1 MAQAAISP
9 KVTAPVKKFYV
20 QRGSHVKAGQ
30 LLATLENSDL
40 EAAALDNKGAY
51 NAAQGTYDIAT
62 GATVPEDAAKA
73 ELDLAQATANLNL
86 AQSIVDSRTQL
97 FTQGAIPG
105 RDLDTA
111 KAALVQAKAAHDIAQ
126 QHLEAVQKISHKAA
140 LESAQGQLTSAKGK
154 YLGAEA
160 QLSYTEIRSPIS
172 GVVTDRP
179 LFAGETAAAGTPVIT
194 VMDTSALLAKLHL
207 AQTQAQQLSNGA
219 PASIV
224 VPGMPDPVPAKV
236 SLISPALDPGS
247 TTVEVWLRVEN
258 PHGTLKAGT
267 PVHATITGRT
277 ASNALL
283 IPAEAVQTAPDGVS
297 KSVMIITPDGTA
309 AKRAVTLGI
318 QAADSVQVLNGL
330 SPADTVITT
339 GAYGLDEGT
348 KVKIGTA
355 PNRRQG
361 VMPDSPAKATDERS
375 FWLAG
380 AAKTI
385 FFFLFLLTLAG
396 IYAAFQVPI
405 SVFPETSFPRVVI
418 GVDNGVMPVE
428 QMQVTITKRI
438 EDAINSV
445 PGLETVR
452 STTSRGSAEISLF
465 FDWNVDMFHTLQL
478 TDAALSKVAQ
488 SLPATARITTNR
500 LTFATFP
507 VLGYALT
514 ADDRGKDTVSQTRL
528 WEIATYDLKPPLNRV
543 DGVSTVTGAGRPSA

>member
-1 MAQAAISP
+1 
-9 KVTAPVKKFYV
+9 VKKFFV

-62 GATVPEDAAKA
+62 GATVPEDAVKA
-73 ELDLAQATANLNL
+73 ELDLTQATANLNL

-97 FTQGAIPG
+97 FNEGAIPG

-111 KAALVQAKAAHDIAQ
+111 KAALVQAKAAHEIAQ
-126 QHLEAVQKISHKAA
+126 QHLEAVQKISRKAA

-154 YLGAEA
+154 YMGAEA

-179 LFAGETAAAGTPVIT
+179 LFGGETAAAGTPVIT

-207 AQTQAQQLSNGA
+207 AQTQAQQLSMGA
-219 PASIV
+219 SATIV
-224 VPGMPDPVPAKV
+224 VPGVTDPVPAKV

-247 TTVEVWLRVEN
+247 TTVEVWLRIEN

-297 KSVMIITPDGTA
+297 KSVMIITPEGAA

-318 QAADSVQVLNGL
+318 QSATSVQVLNGL
-330 SPADTVITT
+330 SAADTVITT

-355 PNRRQG
+355 PAEE
-361 VMPDSPAKATDERS
+361 SAKKA
-375 FWLAG
+375 AG
-380 AAKTI
+380 
-385 FFFLFLLTLAG
+385 
-396 IYAAFQVPI
+396 
-405 SVFPETSFPRVVI
+405 
-418 GVDNGVMPVE
+418 D
-428 QMQVTITKRI
+428 
-438 EDAINSV
+438 
-445 PGLETVR
+445 
-452 STTSRGSAEISLF
+452 
-465 FDWNVDMFHTLQL
+465 
-478 TDAALSKVAQ
+478 
-488 SLPATARITTNR
+488 
-500 LTFATFP
+500 
-507 VLGYALT
+507 
-514 ADDRGKDTVSQTRL
+514 KD
-528 WEIATYDLKPPLNRV
+528 
-543 DGVSTVTGAGRPSA
+543 